1 MDNAE
6 LIDQVAKILR
16 LLQREFERYIEE
28 RGSPWVTDD
37 VASCRAACD
46 AINLLIPALRAA
58 RRTQESA
65 DLLNPSPPC
74 PDYDAPDYDAL

>member
-6 LIDQVAKILR
+6 LIDKVARILR
-16 LLQREFERYIEE
+16 LLQREFEQHIEE
-28 RGSPWVTDD
+28 HPSPWVTDD
-37 VASCRAACD
+37 VTRCRAACQ
-46 AINLLIPALRAA
+46 AIDQLVPALRAV

-74 PDYDAPDYDAL
+74 PDYDAF

>member
-6 LIDQVAKILR
+6 LIDRVARVLR
-16 LLQREFERYIEE
+16 LLQREFEQYIEE
-28 RGSPWVTDD
+28 HPSPWITDD
-37 VASCRAACD
+37 AASCRAACE
-46 AINLLIPALRAA
+46 AINTLVPALRAA

-74 PDYDAPDYDAL
+74 PDYDAF

>member
-6 LIDQVAKILR
+6 LIDKVAKILR
-16 LLQREFERYIEE
+16 LLQREFDQYIEE
-28 RGSPWVTDD
+28 HDSPWVTED
-37 VASCRAACD
+37 VASCRAASH
-46 AINLLIPALRAA
+46 AINQLVPALRAA

-74 PDYDAPDYDAL
+74 PDYDVF